1 MARREHSSPCDTE
14 LGMSCGKPLS
24 KPKMHTQVMTN
35 NVNKTISIGLEQEQ
49 FLQENPELNLS
60 QLAREALAKEMRDTE
75 G

>member
-1 MARREHSSPCDTE
+1 MARRKHSSPRDTE

-49 FLQENPELNLS
+49 FLQENSELNLS
-60 QLAREALAKEMRDTE
+60 KLARDALSKEMKNSE

>member
-1 MARREHSSPCDTE
+1 
-14 LGMSCGKPLS
+14 
-24 KPKMHTQVMTN
+24 MTN

-60 QLAREALAKEMRDTE
+60 KLARDALSKEMGDAE